1 MGSSEVDPVKVLKGL
16 KNKPLVKPKTKPKA
30 RSFSVL
36 TFLKR
41 TFILLGL
48 VFSTALV
55 LAFTDYPFF
64 AYANLGLI
72 EANYEGEPDVIVVLG
87 GEGMPSA
94 DGLMRCYTATEKAKL
109 YENALIAIAIPENPE
124 DEYALQSWKLMAEE
138 MMLHGVSM
146 KGLEVEDKG
155 TNTHEQAVFMLEKLD
170 TNQKLLIVTTPEHM
184 TRAVASFKHV
194 GFKYVGGSPTFEQ
207 DISAELLTNDHDFLK
222 SPSLA
227 IRYNFWS
234 YLQYE
239 VRVAREYTALAYY
252 WVRGWI

>member
-1 MGSSEVDPVKVLKGL
+1 MGGSEVDPVKVLKGL
-16 KNKPLVKPKTKPKA
+16 KNKPLIKPKPKPKA

-36 TFLKR
+36 K
-41 TFILLGL
+41 FIRRGFFLLGF
-48 VFSTALV
+48 VFLFAIG

-64 AYANLGLI
+64 AYANLGLV
-72 EANYEGEPDVIVVLG
+72 EANYEGEPDVIIVLG

-94 DGLMRCYTATEKAKL
+94 DGLIRCYTAAEKAAL
-109 YENALIAIAIPENPE
+109 YENASIAIAIPDNPE

-138 MMLHGVSM
+138 MMLRGVSM
-146 KGLEVEDKG
+146 KNLAVEDKG
-155 TNTHEQAVFMLEKLD
+155 TNTHEQAELMLEKLD
-170 TNQKLLIVTTPEHM
+170 TNQKLLIVTVPEHM
-184 TRAVASFKHV
+184 TRAVASFKKV
-194 GFKYVGGSPTFEQ
+194 GFNYVGGSPAFEQ

>member
-16 KNKPLVKPKTKPKA
+16 KNKPLVKPKNKLKP
-30 RSFSVL
+30 RTFSV
-36 TFLKR
+36 FKFIRR
-41 TFILLGL
+41 TFFLFGVVFLMALG
-48 VFSTALV
+48 

-64 AYANLGLI
+64 AYANLGMV
-72 EANYEGEPDVIVVLG
+72 EVNYEGEPDVIVILG

-94 DGLMRCYTATEKAKL
+94 DGLIRCYTAAEKAHL
-109 YENALIAIAIPENPE
+109 YEGASIAIAIPDHPE
-124 DEYALQSWKLMAEE
+124 DDYALQSWKLMADEL
-138 MMLHGVSM
+138 MMRGVSM
-146 KGLEVEDKG
+146 KGLEIEDQA
-155 TNTHEQAVFMLEKLD
+155 TNTHEQAELLFGKID
-170 TNQKLLIVTTPEHM
+170 SNQKLLIITTPEHM
-184 TRAVASFKHV
+184 TRAVASFKSV
-194 GFKYVGGSPTFEQ
+194 GFNYVGGSPAFEQ

-227 IRYNFWS
+227 LRYNFWS